1 MRTIRTRGVLGAAAV
16 VCALWAPAVASAAEK
31 PVVTTGGAANIAPT
45 SVVLNATVNPKGAAT
60 TYFFQY
66 GTTVIYGALTPST
79 AVGKG
84 TAGVHVAVPVTGL
97 APATT
102 YHYRVVA
109 TNSKGLSRG
118 KDRTFKTKRQPLG
131 VTLGATPNPVG
142 VGGATSLAGALTGTG
157 NAGRQVEL
165 QANPFPYTQGFLA
178 AANAQVTGAA
188 GEFAFNVLGVAVNT
202 QYRVQMASRPDVVSP
217 VVVVGTTVRVTRRV
231 KVNRSAR
238 SGRIRFRGRVT
249 PAVDGQQV
257 LIQKLRKGI
266 WVNRGQTTARHG
278 GTGFSRYSK
287 RIRVRRGGRF
297 RVVVNDITGLHSPS
311 ASRSVRVHH
320 VRG

>member
-66 GTTVIYGALTPST
+66 GTTVIYGTLTPST
-79 AVGKG
+79 NVGKG
-84 TAGVHVAVPVTGL
+84 TAGVKVAAAVADL

-102 YHYRVVA
+102 YHYRIVA
-109 TNSKGLSRG
+109 QNSKGLTRG

-131 VTLGATPNPVG
+131 VALAATPNPVP

-157 NAGRQVEL
+157 NAGRQVQL
-165 QANPFPYTQGFLA
+165 QSNPWPYAGFVA
-178 AANAQVTGAA
+178 AGNAQVTGPA
-188 GEFAFNVLGVAVNT
+188 GEFMFAVLGVSQNT
-202 QYRVQMASRPDVVSP
+202 QYRVLLASNPNVVSP
-217 VVVVGTTVRVTRRV
+217 VVVVGTTVRVTRKV
-231 KVNRSAR
+231 KVDRGAR
-238 SGRIRFRGRVT
+238 SGRIRFRGRLT

-266 WVNRGQTTARHG
+266 WVDRGETTARHG
-278 GTGFSRYSK
+278 GAGFSRYTK
-287 RIRVRRGGRF
+287 RVRVRRGGRF
-297 RVVVNDITGLHSPS
+297 RVVVVDILGRYSNSP
-311 ASRSVRVHH
+311 SRSVRVHH